1 MSCSLMDKMEW
12 VFSDADLVPLL
23 VQENYANYM
32 PDLARNASRP
42 DMVSSPLVLPPHACQ
57 HACMACDHKTV

>member
-1 MSCSLMDKMEW
+1 MDKMEW

-32 PDLARNASRP
+32 PDLARGASRP
-42 DMVSSPLVLPPHACQ
+42 DMVSCACGIASQ
-57 HACMACDHKTV
+57 CLKACVHGME

>member
-1 MSCSLMDKMEW
+1 MDKMEW

-32 PDLARNASRP
+32 PDLARGASRP
-42 DMVSSPLVLPPHACQ
+42 DMVSSPVALPQSVLAIVCTACSCRVI
-57 HACMACDHKTV
+57 AG